1 MRGERSPMDIP
12 TPIFIFGLLLCMKRD
27 APIAHLDALRL
38 YLTFVRVSPGGVTR
52 RSILRL
58 GGKGSESIADA

>member
-1 MRGERSPMDIP
+1 
-12 TPIFIFGLLLCMKRD
+12 MKRD